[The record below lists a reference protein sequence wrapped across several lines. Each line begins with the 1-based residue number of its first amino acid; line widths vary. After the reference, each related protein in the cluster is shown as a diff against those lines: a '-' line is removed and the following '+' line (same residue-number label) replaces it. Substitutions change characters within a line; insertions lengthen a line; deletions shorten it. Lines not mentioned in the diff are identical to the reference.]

1 MISGTAAAGL
11 SGLGPFDDVR
21 ITHGGDGT
29 IEVITGAASIGQ
41 GVETVMAQICADGLG
56 TGLDR
61 IRVIYGRR

>member
-1 MISGTAAAGL
+1 
-11 SGLGPFDDVR
+11 VR

-29 IEVITGAASIGQ
+29 IEVITGAASIGR